1 MGSIKVLGE
10 FACFGGV
17 QGFYQHDSSVIGL
30 PMRFGVFRPPLAA
43 QKPVPVLYFL
53 AGLACNEEIFPT
65 KAGAQ
70 RYAAEHG
77 LMLVSP
83 DTSPRR
89 TGIPGATG
97 EWDVGEG
104 ASFYVDAI
112 RQPWAQHFRM
122 ERWLTE
128 ELPAVLATNFP
139 ARPDRLGVF
148 GHSMGGH
155 GALVL
160 ALRNPQRFQSVS
172 ALAPVC
178 SASRA
183 PWGRKAFERYFG
195 DDPEAS
201 QSHDAVELVRAGARS
216 AHILVDVGSADRFVG
231 EQLMPDLLQQACT
244 ERDQP
249 LTLRRQPG
257 YDHSYF
263 FVSSFVADH
272 LAHHAQALT

>member
-1 MGSIKVLGE
+1 MAGITVLGE

-17 QGFYQHDSSVIGL
+17 QGFYQHDSATIGL
-30 PMRFGVFRPPLAA
+30 PMRFGVYRPPQAA
-43 QKPVPVLYFL
+43 QRSAPMLYLL

-77 LMLVSP
+77 LMLITP

-112 RQPWAQHFRM
+112 KPPWSQRFRM

-128 ELPAVLATNFP
+128 ELPEVVAERFNGRV
-139 ARPDRLGVF
+139 DRLGVS

-160 ALRNPQRFQSVS
+160 ALRNPRRFRSVS
-172 ALAPVC
+172 AFAPVC

-183 PWGRKAFERYFG
+183 PWGKKAFERYFG
-195 DDPEAS
+195 SDPEAS
-201 QSHDAVELVRAGARS
+201 LSHDAVELVRAGARS
-216 AHILVDVGSADRFVG
+216 AHMLIDVGTKDRFVD
-231 EQLMPDLLQQACT
+231 EQLMPELLQQVCDASG
-244 ERDQP
+244 QP
-249 LTLRRQPG
+249 LTLRRQPN

-263 FVSSFVADH
+263 FVSSFAADH
-272 LAHHAQALT
+272 GVHHAEHLA